1 VAEVTPEVLA
11 AEFDAAANAFDKD
24 VRDHGE
30 DLDVGCR
37 DTLRGCADRVR
48 TMLAPAHAALAA
60 ERDKLA
66 DELAGARRKLI
77 AEGARARAEAAV
89 REQSAR
95 LARTSDG
102 PLEALAAAW
111 ERQASDQEK
120 KIDSGEVTRTSKRVS
135 QARLLRA
142 LAVQLREAIAREA
155 LGGGHG

>member
-1 VAEVTPEVLA
+1 VADLTPEVLA

-60 ERDKLA
+60 ELAQARQAHDTWAAQLTAERDRYRAALEA
-66 DELAGARRKLI
+66 I
-77 AEGARARAEAAV
+77 AECRAGMPYPV
-89 REQSAR
+89 
-95 LARTSDG
+95 L
-102 PLEALAAAW
+102 
-111 ERQASDQEK
+111 
-120 KIDSGEVTRTSKRVS
+120 
-135 QARLLRA
+135 
-142 LAVQLREAIAREA
+142 AREA